1 MALCTV
7 EKVID
12 FSAVKDATA
21 IAVISKVVAPSK
33 SQQHAADLYIEA
45 MEVVLKQDIPRSVE
59 MMRQL
64 QRISNTH
71 PATSSEVAWQQRK
84 CRKLQR
90 YPTLEGS
97 NPALS

>member
-1 MALCTV
+1 
-7 EKVID
+7 
-12 FSAVKDATA
+12 
-21 IAVISKVVAPSK
+21 
-33 SQQHAADLYIEA
+33 
-45 MEVVLKQDIPRSVE
+45 

-64 QRISNTH
+64 QRISNTQSAN